1 MKILNKLTIKHL
13 MMNKKRT
20 IVTIIG
26 VILSTALMVG
36 IGLIISSFRE
46 TLIKDA
52 KMYNGSQHV
61 IFRNVDISKD
71 KIIVDN
77 VNVKNYIKVSYI
89 DSYINDEIS
98 YDIYNIDVKNLEK
111 FNYEGVLP
119 NNKNEVLVPK
129 RLGLNIDDYIEV
141 SNTKYKVVGIIKDKG
156 SSDLPN
162 YFIEDLYTIDNITS
176 NSNYLVTFKNI
187 KKSYENIMD
196 IASNLS
202 LDIED
207 IDINISLLA
216 LYGVV
221 KYDNMMNTITYIMII
236 ILSLISIGCI
246 IVIYN
251 SFAISVMERKKQFG
265 LFSSIG
271 TTKTQL
277 IKTVYFEAL
286 IISLIGIPLGILSAY
301 LGIGVVIKI
310 TNSLLNLGTGILSLT
325 TYPLFILIPII
336 FMIITILLSAFI
348 PSLKASK
355 ISPIEAIR
363 LNDDIKIKSKKIKT
377 HKFIK
382 KIFGIEGELA
392 LKNIKRNKKKYRVTI
407 ISLFISIVLFVSFSS
422 FIEYIIGGVKNLT
435 TVPDVDIFVSGNID
449 SKTKQKI
456 INNENVTEYL
466 DTTLIS
472 LQYDVDKTAK
482 AYVVS
487 DEYYNKLLKKIG
499 KNESL
504 PIVPNTYK
512 DYEYGNKKRVVRL
525 KNKFDKKETI
535 KLCYEDICDIE
546 FKDYYLV
553 SDFDN
558 LLDSFSSY
566 EVYVIVTKNMLK
578 DYDKYIKENLLLFK
592 TNNDLELESE
602 IRKEL
607 DKDNNEVDVYNVKDA
622 YRLEKNVFTVI
633 KIFVYGFITLVS
645 LIGVT
650 SVINT
655 INTSIALR
663 RKEFAVLRSIGLTK
677 KGFNKMIYFE
687 SLFFGLKS
695 LLYALPISCIIVYL
709 IHLSISEVVVFNSL
723 MLPIKQ
729 IVIAIF
735 GVFIIVLLTMLYAS
749 RKIKKENILEA
760 IREENI

>member
-13 MMNKKRT
+13 IMNKKRT

-52 KMYNGSQHV
+52 KMYNGSQHA
-61 IFRNVDISKD
+61 IFRDIDISKD
-71 KIIVDN
+71 DIIINN
-77 VNVKNYIKVSYI
+77 VNVKDYTKVSYI
-89 DSYINDEIS
+89 DSYIIDDIS
-98 YDIYNIDVKNLEK
+98 YDIYNMDISKLEE
-111 FNYEGVLP
+111 FNYDGVLP
-119 NNKNEVLVPK
+119 SNKNEVLIPK
-129 RLGLNIDDYIEV
+129 RLGLKINDYIEV
-141 SNTKYKVVGIIKDKG
+141 SNTKYRVVGIIKDKG
-156 SSDLPN
+156 KSSLPY
-162 YFIEDLYTIDNITS
+162 YFIDDLYTKDNTKES
-176 NSNYLVTFKNI
+176 SNYLVTFKDI
-187 KKSYENIMD
+187 KKSYDNILD

-207 IDINISLLA
+207 IDIKTSLLA

-221 KYDNMMNTITYIMII
+221 KYDNVMNTITYIMII

-271 TTKTQL
+271 ATKTQL

-286 IISLIGIPLGILSAY
+286 LISLIGIPLGILSAY
-301 LGIGVVIKI
+301 LGIGIVIKI
-310 TNSLLNLGTGILSLT
+310 TNSLLNLGTGMLTLT
-325 TYPLFILIPII
+325 TYPLFIIIPII

-377 HKFIK
+377 FKFIK

-422 FIEYIIGGVKNLT
+422 FIDYIIGGVKSLT
-435 TVPDVDIFVSGNID
+435 SIPDVDIYVSGNID
-449 SKTKQKI
+449 DKTKQKL
-456 INNENVTEYL
+456 INNENVKEYL
-466 DTTLIS
+466 DTELIS
-472 LQYDVDKTAK
+472 LQYSEYESAK
-482 AYVVS
+482 IYVVS

-499 KNESL
+499 KKRL

-512 DYEYGNKKRVVRL
+512 SYEFSKNKRVVKM

-535 KLCYEDICDIE
+535 KLCYEDICNIE
-546 FKDYYLV
+546 FDDYYLV

-566 EVYVIVTKNMLK
+566 EVYVIVTKDMLK

-592 TNNDLELESE
+592 TDDDKKLESE
-602 IRKEL
+602 IKKEL
-607 DKDNNEVDVYNVKDA
+607 DVKYEGEYDIYNVKDA
-622 YRLEKNVFTVI
+622 YRLEKNVFIVI
-633 KIFVYGFITLVS
+633 QIFVYGFISLVS

-677 KGFNKMIYFE
+677 QGFNKMIYFE

-695 LLYALPISCIIVYL
+695 LLYALPVSCIIVYL
-709 IHLSISEVVVFNSL
+709 IHLSVSEAVVFNSL

-735 GVFIIVLLTMLYAS
+735 GVFVIVLLTMLYAS